1 MIKLKTI
8 PVGPLEV
15 NTSVILSENEAIVID
30 PGADVKAI
38 ISALEGKT
46 LSAIIATHGHLDHI
60 GQVKTLKNLTNVPFY
75 MHPEDIKL
83 LKNTLWDGFDKLVG
97 ANLPCPSPDIELKDN
112 MTINFAGKELIVL
125 HSPGH
130 SPGLCCLYCPSEKF
144 LIAGDL
150 IFRGSVGRWDLP
162 YSSFDELKKSL
173 RRVFKELPEDTKVI
187 TGHGPSTSIGFEREN
202 SVILNQL
209 IGRS

>member
-60 GQVKTLKNLTNVPFY
+60 GQVKTLKKPNKRPF
-75 MHPEDIKL
+75 
-83 LKNTLWDGFDKLVG
+83 
-97 ANLPCPSPDIELKDN
+97 
-112 MTINFAGKELIVL
+112 
-125 HSPGH
+125 
-130 SPGLCCLYCPSEKF
+130 LYAP
-144 LIAGDL
+144 
-150 IFRGSVGRWDLP
+150 RG
-162 YSSFDELKKSL
+162 YKA
-173 RRVFKELPEDTKVI
+173 T
-187 TGHGPSTSIGFEREN
+187 
-202 SVILNQL
+202 
-209 IGRS
+209 